1 MYGDRPAGFLDQFRD
16 NKNGNIYHKQC
27 RRNGSGVYMS
37 HKLCDTGGSGSYA
50 GRRRHMVES
59 AAQAVFTVCAFCS
72 VAAVMMITLYMTA
85 NGLPAFFR
93 LGIREILFGKEWKP
107 TADTPSFGIFYIVLA
122 SVVGTVAAVVISVPI
137 AVLTA
142 VFLAEIAPKGPARV
156 VRAAVELLAG
166 IPSVIYGLLGLMI
179 LNPLMYRAEQ
189 RIFRGSEKHQFTGGA
204 NLLTAVLV
212 LAVMILPTVIH
223 ISETAV
229 RSVPEQLKASS
240 LALGASRIQT
250 IFRVILP
257 AARPGI
263 VTAVVLG
270 VGRALGEAM
279 AVGLVSGGRVNVPLP
294 FSSVRFLTTA
304 IVSEMGYAGGLHR
317 QVLFT
322 IGLVLFGFIMA
333 VNTVIGGMFAQNNGQ
348 EE

>member
-1 MYGDRPAGFLDQFRD
+1 MEKRLLSEIEVVNMGTEIRVY
-16 NKNGNIYHKQC
+16 KQS
-27 RRNGSGVYMS
+27 RHNESGVYMS
-37 HKLCDTGGSGSYA
+37 HRLCHTGGCSDHAVY
-50 GRRRHMVES
+50 RRRMVES

-72 VAAVMMITLYMTA
+72 MAAVVMITLYMAA

-93 LGIREILFGKEWKP
+93 LGIGEILFCTEWSP
-107 TADTPSFGIFYIVLA
+107 TADSPSFGILYIVLT
-122 SVVGTVAAVVISVPI
+122 SVVGTAASIVLAAPI

-189 RIFRGSEKHQFTGGA
+189 RIFRGSAQHQFTGGA

-212 LAVMILPTVIH
+212 LAVMILPTVIS
-223 ISETAV
+223 ISETAI
-229 RSVPEQLKASS
+229 RSVPAQLKASS
-240 LALGASRIQT
+240 LALGASRVQT
-250 IFRVILP
+250 IFSVVLP

-294 FSSVRFLTTA
+294 FCSVRFLTTA

-333 VNTVIGGMFAQNNGQ
+333 VNAAIGDIFAQNGRQ

>member
-1 MYGDRPAGFLDQFRD
+1 MNNKLYYTAECGSSAGDRRQ
-16 NKNGNIYHKQC
+16 
-27 RRNGSGVYMS
+27 
-37 HKLCDTGGSGSYA
+37 
-50 GRRRHMVES
+50 MVES

-72 VAAVMMITLYMTA
+72 IAVVAMITLYMAA
-85 NGLPAFFR
+85 NGLPALFR
-93 LGIREILFGKEWKP
+93 LGIREILFRREWKP
-107 TADTPSFGIFYIVLA
+107 TADAPSFGILYVVLT
-122 SVVGTVAAVVISVPI
+122 SVVGTAAAVVASVPI

-142 VFLAEIAPKGPARV
+142 VFLAEIAPERPAQI

-179 LNPLMYRAEQ
+179 LNPLMYRVEQ
-189 RIFRGSEKHQFTGGA
+189 RIFQGSERHQFTGGA

-223 ISETAV
+223 ISETAI
-229 RSVPEQLKASS
+229 RSVPAQLKASS

-250 IFRVILP
+250 IFRVVLP

-270 VGRALGEAM
+270 VGRAFGEAM

-322 IGLVLFGFIMA
+322 VGLILFGFIMA
-333 VNTVIGGMFAQNNGQ
+333 VNAVINGVFAQNDRQ